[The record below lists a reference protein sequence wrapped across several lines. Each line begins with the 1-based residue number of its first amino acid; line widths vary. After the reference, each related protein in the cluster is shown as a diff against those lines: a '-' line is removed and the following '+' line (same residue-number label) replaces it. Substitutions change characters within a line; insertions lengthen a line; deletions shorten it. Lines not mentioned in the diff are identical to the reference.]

1 MDGSFF
7 VPAVVKFHGPCPADI
22 GVCSIDKKSIAG
34 PRLPPGEDNTRD
46 TTQPTSY
53 RRHVLPDEVSTVH
66 ASVQTVTRNCGKAR
80 GGWNHAGCRKRR
92 VSTDGTKKVD
102 VGWM

>member
-7 VPAVVKFHGPCPADI
+7 VPAVVKFHGPSPADI

-66 ASVQTVTRNCGKAR
+66 RVRPDGNNELWEGKGR
-80 GGWNHAGCRKRR
+80 VESRR
-92 VSTDGTKKVD
+92 LSQEACVY
-102 VGWM
+102 